1 MINAAHNKSTLPA
14 LKHYVLQHRSVAVD
28 VFELED
34 SIIPEQAFWDELR
47 DDCKQRWHQT
57 CCKAHIQIWHSR
69 AVKSQPST
77 TRAASCSG
85 HWDGSLSESQAVI
98 GFETSAVVAIS
109 SLYVKGSRENCA
121 TLGQHNSVFRNSA
134 YKPRVQRKRYLISYK
149 NAKGSLNTSV
159 NYNVTHVLLVGN
171 TMDWQDSG

>member
-1 MINAAHNKSTLPA
+1 MYIQDLSEAFYVAYCLFFWSQNHIYSKFNIKWQARMINAAHNKSALPA

-28 VFELED
+28 VFVLED

-57 CCKAHIQIWHSR
+57 CWKAHIHIWHSR

-109 SLYVKGSRENCA
+109 SLYIKGSREN
-121 TLGQHNSVFRNSA
+121 
-134 YKPRVQRKRYLISYK
+134 LIY
-149 NAKGSLNTSV
+149 
-159 NYNVTHVLLVGN
+159 
-171 TMDWQDSG
+171 